1 MKIDVKK
8 VAKLANLSL
17 SPDEEEKYF
26 EQLSKILEYIDKLN
40 EVDTENVEPTYNV
53 TGLSNVMRPDEV
65 GDCVIPQ
72 DEALKNASQS
82 KNGFFVTKG
91 VFDNE

>member
-1 MKIDVKK
+1 MTIDVKR

-17 SPDEEEKYF
+17 SADEEDKYS

-53 TGLSNVMRPDEV
+53 TGLLNVMRPDEV
-65 GDCVIPQ
+65 GDCVISEE
-72 DEALKNASQS
+72 EATKNAAHS
-82 KNGFFVTKG
+82 KDGFFVTKG
-91 VFDNE
+91 VFIDD

>member
-1 MKIDVKK
+1 MKINVKK

-17 SPDEEEKYF
+17 SVIEEKKYS

-53 TGLSNVMRPDEV
+53 SGLSNVMRPDEV
-65 GDCVIPQ
+65 GDCTIPA
-72 DEALKNASQS
+72 ENAISNASHS